1 MMKRKVKLH
10 NPFKTRIIDE
20 KQLREHLALQRTKLA
35 NERTLLSYIKASLY
49 LLIGGLALLQVK
61 EYKGIDITWIGYL
74 AFFFCV
80 LFIVVGISRYIA
92 LERRLEKL
100 LKPNNSLSPENPD
113 NQQKD

>member
-1 MMKRKVKLH
+1 MKKRHVKLH

-49 LLIGGLALLQVK
+49 LLIGGIALLQIK
-61 EYKGIDITWIGYL
+61 EYQGIDVTWIGYI

-80 LFIVVGISRYIA
+80 LFMVVGISRYIA

-100 LKPNNSLSPENPD
+100 LKPNNSFYPENSD

>member
-1 MMKRKVKLH
+1 MTRRRVKLH

-35 NERTLLSYIKASLY
+35 NERTVLSYIKASLY
-49 LLIGGLALLQVK
+49 LLIGGLAILQVK
-61 EYKGIDITWIGYL
+61 EYKGMDIRWIGYL
-74 AFFFCV
+74 SFFFCV

-100 LKPNNSLSPENPD
+100 LKPDNSLGKENQD
-113 NQQKD
+113 NQEKD